1 MMRSKG
7 GFITLR
13 CVFIFYVCALA
24 AVICMCD
31 KCLYF
36 LGERNELWE
45 IKGSMGG
52 VSKKCWRW
60 SSP

>member
-52 VSKKCWRW
+52 VSKKC
-60 SSP
+60 